1 MANLVSGQSLE
12 SLRSVFDCPFTLID
26 VGAAGGVNRRYWKN
40 FRNLTIVGF
49 EPDEREFSKLQQSE
63 GQRWYQIALNS
74 SDGVFDLNVTRHQT
88 NMSYP
93 WFCGHQVKSH

>member
-40 FRNLTIVGF
+40 FRNLTVVGF
-49 EPDEREFSKLQQSE
+49 EPDEREFSKLQESE
-63 GQRWYQIALNS
+63 GQRWYQVALNS
-74 SDGVFDLNVTRHQT
+74 SAGVLISMLLDIKRIRPFL
-88 NMSYP
+88 SLISS
-93 WFCGHQVKSH
+93 WSSS